1 MRYLSI
7 TCPQRVRVANL
18 VFEITLSQAITL
30 TLLLVCSFSPRVHSI
45 PRGPQN
51 SLKRREFDVFK
62 PHKYTVSCGDP
73 VTFLGKFLRGRV
85 RVANLVFEITLSQA
99 ITLTLLL
106 VCSFSPRV
114 HSIPRGPLFSR
125 VFGFPK
131 KLKRSRNSAVFL
143 LRKGAEQ
150 QPSPLFTYSIVST
163 TRLVCDCAVFRR

>member
-7 TCPQRVRVANL
+7 TCPQRALRLFSSVQH
-18 VFEITLSQAITL
+18 TLKRQTPPS
-30 TLLLVCSFSPRVHSI
+30 
-45 PRGPQN
+45 
-51 SLKRREFDVFK
+51 SLNRREFDVFK

-73 VTFLGKFLRGRV
+73 GTFLGKFLRGRV

-131 KLKRSRNSAVFL
+131 KLKRSQNSAVFL

-150 QPSPLFTYSIVST
+150 QPSPLFTYSVVST